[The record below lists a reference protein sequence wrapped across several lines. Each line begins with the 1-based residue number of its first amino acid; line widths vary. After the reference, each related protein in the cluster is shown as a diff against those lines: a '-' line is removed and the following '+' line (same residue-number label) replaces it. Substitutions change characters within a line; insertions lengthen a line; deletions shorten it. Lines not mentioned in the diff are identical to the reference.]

1 MWGRGFNI
9 FWMGIAEV
17 YLIRTYE
24 DENRYITNAQ
34 QVIWCDHAPSEG
46 HFCAIWIFGFCGL
59 WRQNLAFRVGY
70 PTDMMWQNKIWINN
84 QKHCSHQKN
93 TSALHSRLNLGCQG
107 VSLVWMMQIYGFFVV
122 KTGSC
127 ALNAYCLSCSS
138 QQITCGCH
146 AAFCSRESCALFRV
160 SWT

>member
-1 MWGRGFNI
+1 MWGCGFNI
-9 FWMGIAEV
+9 FWMGIADV

-93 TSALHSRLNLGCQG
+93 TISSAYSFEFR
-107 VSLVWMMQIYGFFVV
+107 VSGSFISLDDADICFFVV